1 MLFYRI
7 QQAVS
12 YRYNQEYI
20 PRAGYF
26 GTIYLCPHFR
36 CSPKPALPARNEN
49 LLKVCISMKTGSM
62 CICGLGMSY
71 KCRNNSYDCI

>member
-36 CSPKPALPARNEN
+36 CSPKPALPARNDPYVIDASTELIDRIAQN
-49 LLKVCISMKTGSM
+49 DMVRGVTI
-62 CICGLGMSY
+62 
-71 KCRNNSYDCI
+71 